1 MPSRAKED
9 RQRSGLAPATKGK
22 DVLLLLLSHLRAR
35 ILRGKRRPAHPQ
47 RRQIERSASE
57 SMPTPGNTSISRLP
71 TLRFERE
78 EIASIEAFPSL
89 RDRLH
94 RLSSLGFC
102 SENGVCSRWAGKG
115 TKTARNGRFKGRSS
129 RPVPQSPPRKA
140 QRFQRNR
147 PAGRGCRVRISL
159 AGHYL

>member
-102 SENGVCSRWAGKG
+102 SENGVCSSGREKEPKRLGMGVLRDGLLDRFRRARRGKPNDFNE
-115 TKTARNGRFKGRSS
+115 TARPEGAVG
-129 RPVPQSPPRKA
+129 
-140 QRFQRNR
+140 
-147 PAGRGCRVRISL
+147 
-159 AGHYL
+159 